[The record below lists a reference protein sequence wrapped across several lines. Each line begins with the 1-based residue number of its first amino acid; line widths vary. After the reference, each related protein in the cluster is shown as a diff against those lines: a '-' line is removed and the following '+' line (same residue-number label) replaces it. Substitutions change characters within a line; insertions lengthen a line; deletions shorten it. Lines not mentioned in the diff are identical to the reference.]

1 MNLNEKF
8 DVRPEKLAAL
18 KLEIERLG
26 IDVSQIEEQ
35 FVRGSGAGGQKINKT
50 NSCVQL
56 TYPPQQLQVRCQS
69 DRRRSVNRF
78 LALRELVQKIQ
89 QILEPGETK
98 RDKQIEKIR
107 RNKARRKRRGRSKS

>member
-18 KLEIERLG
+18 KAEIARLG
-26 IDVSQIEEQ
+26 IDVTRIDEQ

-50 NSCVQL
+50 SSCVQL
-56 TYPPQQLQVRCQS
+56 TYPPHALQVRCQT

-78 LALRELVQKIQ
+78 LALRELVEKIR
-89 QILEPGETK
+89 QIEEPGQTP

-107 RNKARRKRRGRSKS
+107 RNKARRKRRARRKP